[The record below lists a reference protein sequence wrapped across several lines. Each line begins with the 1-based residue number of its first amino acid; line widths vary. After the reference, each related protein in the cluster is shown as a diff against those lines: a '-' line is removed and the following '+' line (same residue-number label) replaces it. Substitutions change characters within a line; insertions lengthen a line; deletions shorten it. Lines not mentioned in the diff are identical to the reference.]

1 MTASQRTGS
10 APSPPP
16 APGDERRPTLSIR
29 ATTLLRATGA
39 WWVGPVPLSILVALA
54 IGGLA
59 VAVAGINPLDAYP
72 AMVKG
77 SLTGRGLANTFGRA
91 APIVGMAI
99 ALAVAFRAGVFN
111 LGAEGQMVLGG
122 LAGTL
127 VALFLPAPGWVLIIA
142 ACAAAVAAGALWAA
156 LSAVMETSMGVPI
169 LISSLLLNYPARYFS
184 SYLVRFPLKEEGSSM
199 VATPKIPDDAHIP
212 ALIPRNSTLSQS
224 LRDTLGKDNTWV
236 LLTSGVNYSLIV
248 VLLIVAIV
256 AFVNRRTVS
265 GYESGLMGLNLN
277 FARYGGVQTK
287 ALTIRMMLVSGGIS
301 GLVGIM
307 LVLGSDF
314 RLIDGALVATNYA
327 WTGLLVALLAANR
340 PAGVLLA
347 GTFFAALVVGG
358 EAMQRSD
365 GVSSQIS
372 QVIQAVVIIL
382 IVMRLTWPR
391 FSRRPR
397 PTGSGGDA
405 P

>member
-16 APGDERRPTLSIR
+16 APGDSRRPTLSIR